1 MTKQLAIL
9 QTDHVAYTIDV
20 LMTRESW
27 ANLALY
33 RGSYI
38 RLRGVYRKLAY

>member
-1 MTKQLAIL
+1 MTKQLTIS
-9 QTDHVAYTIDV
+9 QTDHMSYTIEV

-27 ANLALY
+27 ANLALG
-33 RGSYI
+33 RGSYN